1 MYIEK
6 QTTLTQRETIMQEKT
21 AGAMTQQ
28 IMPEFIIIVSIVLAI
43 LVVLL
48 VAVIFLRRKYK

>member
-6 QTTLTQRETIMQEKT
+6 QATLTQRETITQEKT

-28 IMPEFIIIVSIVLAI
+28 IMPESIIIVSIVLAI
-43 LVVLL
+43 LVALL